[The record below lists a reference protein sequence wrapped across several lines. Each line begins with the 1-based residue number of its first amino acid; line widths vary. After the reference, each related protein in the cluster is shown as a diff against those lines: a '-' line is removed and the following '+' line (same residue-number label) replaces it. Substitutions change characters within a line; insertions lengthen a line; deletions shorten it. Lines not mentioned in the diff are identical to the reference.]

1 MATEWSERR
10 EGDVVVVDIVGA
22 LTIGTQHLREHFTE
36 LYERGEK
43 KILVNLEGVPY
54 MDSTSVGD
62 LIVGH
67 LQAADNDA
75 VFKLVNIPPKIAEL
89 LTMHHL
95 IQVFD
100 HYDDEEAALSSFD
113 RT

>member
-1 MATEWSERR
+1 MVSEWSERH
-10 EGDVVVVDIVGA
+10 EGDVVVVDVGGA
-22 LTIGTQHLREHFTE
+22 LTIGTQKLRERFTE

-43 KILVNLEGVPY
+43 KIVVSLADVTY

-62 LIVGH
+62 LVVGH
-67 LQAADNDA
+67 LQAADHDA
-75 VFKLVNIPPKIAEL
+75 SLKLASIPPRIVEL

-100 HYDDEEAALSSFD
+100 HYEDEEAAVASFS
-113 RT
+113 

>member
-1 MATEWSERR
+1 MASEWSERR

-22 LTIGTQHLREHFTE
+22 LTIGKQELRERFTE

-43 KILVNLEGVPY
+43 KILVNLADVTY

-62 LIVGH
+62 LIVAH
-67 LQAADNDA
+67 LQAADNA
-75 VFKLVNIPPKIAEL
+75 ASFKLANLPPKIVEL

-95 IQVFD
+95 IQVFE
-100 HYDDEEAALSSFD
+100 HYEDEAEALASFL
-113 RT
+113 

>member
-1 MATEWSERR
+1 MATVWNERR
-10 EGDVVVVDIVGA
+10 EGDVTIVDIEGA
-22 LTIGTQHLREHFTE
+22 LTIGTQHIREHFE
-36 LYERGEK
+36 DLYGRGDK
-43 KILVNLEGVPY
+43 KVIVNLAGVPY

-67 LQAADNDA
+67 LQAAENDA
-75 VFKLVNIPPKIAEL
+75 IFKLVNIPPKIAEL

-100 HYDDEEAALSSFD
+100 TYDDEEAALASFV
-113 RT
+113 RG

>member
-1 MATEWSERR
+1 MTTEWTERR
-10 EGDVVVVDIVGA
+10 EGDVVVVDIEGA
-22 LTIGTQHLREHFTE
+22 LTIGTQHLRELFTG
-36 LYERGEK
+36 LYDRGEK
-43 KILVNLEGVPY
+43 KLVVNLADVPY

-67 LQAADNDA
+67 LQAAEYGA
-75 VFKLVNIPPKIAEL
+75 SFKLVNIPPKIVEL

-100 HYDDEEAALSSFD
+100 SYDDEEAALASFV
-113 RT
+113 RS